1 VLDACIVH
9 REDALDWTNE
19 VTTVLLNI
27 LIGTMEVLEI
37 TSEDKIQM
45 RNALNA
51 LWTSNDGQVKQLVE
65 KVQNALENVC

>member
-1 VLDACIVH
+1 
-9 REDALDWTNE
+9 
-19 VTTVLLNI
+19 